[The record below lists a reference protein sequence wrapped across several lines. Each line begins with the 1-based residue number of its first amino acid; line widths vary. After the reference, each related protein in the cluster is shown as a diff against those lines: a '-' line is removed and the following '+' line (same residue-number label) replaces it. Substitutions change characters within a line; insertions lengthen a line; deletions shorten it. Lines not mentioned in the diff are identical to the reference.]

1 LSPLLPESILVLVC
15 ALHLFAEVNRGDLMH
30 FREWPNKSRDCV
42 SLIVFLLDS
51 RMSKRVLMLIVLPV
65 LAACAQLSIRPQP
78 VQPPNPAVA
87 AHAIEAEPIPPSEI
101 LVRDFGVSPSSVRD
115 NASPLHRLISL
126 FRQGSPEEHRL
137 KIGQAA
143 VASLS
148 ERTVEQLNKLGLNAS
163 HPTNGRLSMP
173 DDVLLVT
180 GRVIDANE
188 GNRLSRIALGC
199 GAGESSLDAEVHVF
213 RVAYGEQ
220 VEVLAF
226 TTHADSGKMPGIVP
240 SLGVGQLVIGT
251 ITVLGKG
258 KAAVSGGQKIYS
270 SQIDHLAGRT
280 GDEVARYLSQYAAY
294 EGWIPQEHAQ
304 SVRLAAK

>member
-1 LSPLLPESILVLVC
+1 MRSSQWLVQIVAAPLWIFLRES
-15 ALHLFAEVNRGDLMH
+15 AT
-30 FREWPNKSRDCV
+30 
-42 SLIVFLLDS
+42 
-51 RMSKRVLMLIVLPV
+51 SKRVLMLLVLPV
-65 LAACAQLSIRPQP
+65 LAGCAQLSIRPQP

-87 AHAIEAEPIPPSEI
+87 AHAIEAEPTPPSEI

-137 KIGQAA
+137 EIGRAA
-143 VASLS
+143 VARLS
-148 ERTVEQLNKLGLNAS
+148 QQTVKRPNKLGLEAS
-163 HPTNGRLSMP
+163 RSPSDSNVSMP
-173 DDVLLVT
+173 DVLLVT

-220 VEVLAF
+220 AEVLAF

-240 SLGVGQLVIGT
+240 SLGVGELFIGT
-251 ITVLGKG
+251 ITVLAKA

-270 SQIDHLAGRT
+270 SQIDYLASRT
-280 GDEVARYLSQYAAY
+280 GDEVARYLSQYAAH

-304 SVRLAAK
+304 SVKLAAD